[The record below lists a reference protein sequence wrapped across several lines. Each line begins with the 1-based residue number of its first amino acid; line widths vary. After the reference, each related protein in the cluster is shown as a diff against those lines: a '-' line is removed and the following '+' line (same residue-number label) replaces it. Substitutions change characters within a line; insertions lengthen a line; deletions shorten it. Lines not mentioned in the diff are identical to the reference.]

1 MCLACE
7 VAEKGVKIIEDRV
20 IPKYESSN
28 ATYNSSANTN
38 Y

>member
-7 VAEKGVKIIEDRV
+7 VAEKGVKIIEDRAAN
-20 IPKYESSN
+20 YTAN
-28 ATYNSSANTN
+28 DTYNSQSDAN

>member
-7 VAEKGVKIIEDRV
+7 VAENGVKIIEERAE
-20 IPKYESSN
+20 KYQPN
-28 ATYNSSANTN
+28 ASYNSQSSAN

>member
-7 VAEKGVKIIEDRV
+7 VAEKGVKIIEERV
-20 IPKYESSN
+20 EPKYSAGN
-28 ATYNSSANTN
+28 PTYNSAASSN